1 MINRCVTIIVP
12 IYNVEDYVREC
23 IESIIGQTHKNL
35 QIILVDDGSTDSSG
49 DICDE
54 YGKKDDRIFVIHQK
68 NAGLVEARKSGLA
81 EAIGEYVGFVDGD
94 DYIDADMY
102 EKLSSVMEEQ
112 NVDIVHSGYWNEK
125 NGNKYGKVDFAA
137 ELIDNY
143 SSRMKLIDNLLRQN
157 TNIEH
162 SICTKLFKRELVVEA
177 YSDVYTQCSYGE
189 DLLCFI
195 SAIIKCNRIY
205 TYNKSFYHYRVL
217 SSSISH
223 GMGYDGIEKEIA
235 LYHNITDVMRKY
247 GIINIYRESLAFYFG
262 KNIIK
267 HMRNARGQSFIYE
280 TYYFDE
286 PELLQNKNIVIY
298 GAGAV
303 GRDYY
308 TQFSRYTHCNVVAW
322 VDKNADNIIYPYI
335 EVLQPL
341 CIYNLEFDYVI
352 LAVMDDTTASN
363 VRVTFKAMGIDD
375 NKILWRKPEMYK

>member
-1 MINRCVTIIVP
+1 MTNRCVTIIVP
-12 IYNVEDYVREC
+12 IYNVEDYIREC
-23 IESIIGQTHKNL
+23 IESIIGQTYKNL

-54 YGKKDDRIFVIHQK
+54 YGKIDDRILVIHQK

-81 EAIGEYVGFVDGD
+81 KAVGDYIGFVDGD
-94 DYIDADMY
+94 DYIDSDMY
-102 EKLSSVMEEQ
+102 KTLSNLMEEQ
-112 NVDIVHSGYWNEK
+112 NADIVHSGYWNEQ
-125 NGNKYGKVDFAA
+125 NGSKYKKTDFAT

-143 SSRMKLIDNLLRQN
+143 NERMKLLDDILRQN

-162 SICTKLFKRELVVEA
+162 SVCSKLFKRELIVEA

-195 SAIIKCNRIY
+195 SAILKCNRIY

-223 GMGYDGIEKEIA
+223 GMGYGGVEKEIL
-235 LYHNITDVMRKY
+235 LYHNITDVMMKY
-247 GIINIYRESLAFYFG
+247 GIIDSYRESLAFYFG

-267 HMRNARGQSFIYE
+267 HMRNARKQSFIYE

-286 PELLQNKNIVIY
+286 PEHLQNKDIVIY

-308 TQFSRYTHCNVVAW
+308 TQFSRYTHCNIVAW
-322 VDKNADNIIYPYI
+322 VDRNADNIRYPYI
-335 EVLQPL
+335 EVLKPI
-341 CIYNLEFDYVI
+341 CIKDLEFDYVI
-352 LAVMDDTTASN
+352 LAVVDDTTASN
-363 VRVTFKAMGIDD
+363 VCATLRTMGIDD
-375 NKILWRKPEMYK
+375 NKILWRRPKTYK